1 MRFAR
6 TRIGRLLA
14 FIAAVIF
21 FRRHPDAP
29 RRRAEPPDTLDRRIT
44 ATVRVERIT
53 ALLLA
58 LAALFA
64 AGFVAL
70 YVIRPNTQLLGLA
83 LGVSLALLGAAAV
96 IAGKRLVP
104 QEKVVAEY
112 PDHGDA
118 PARGDVEEI
127 VTEGADGIT
136 RRRLLAAGAGC
147 AGVALG
153 AAILVPAA
161 SLGPRVDSLVYST
174 PWRRGRGVV
183 DEMDAPINAS
193 DVRVGEA
200 VTGFP
205 AGADKETFGA
215 PIVIV
220 RLAPDE
226 NQLGPEQRAGAPDG
240 IIAFSKIC
248 PHAGCAVSMY
258 RHPLYEPTS
267 PEPALVCPCHY
278 STFDPRRGGVVVF
291 GPAGRALPQ
300 LPIDIRSDGRLEAG
314 DDFLTPVGPSSSG
327 ARVDNPVS

>member
-1 MRFAR
+1 VRFAR
-6 TRIGRLLA
+6 SRIGRLLA
-14 FIAAVIF
+14 FIAAAIF
-21 FRRHPDAP
+21 FRRHPHSP
-29 RRRAEPPDTLDRRIT
+29 RRRAEPPETVERRIS
-44 ATVRVERIT
+44 ATVRAERIT
-53 ALLLA
+53 VLLLG
-58 LAALFA
+58 LAALLA
-64 AGFVAL
+64 AGFAAL
-70 YVIRPNTQLLGLA
+70 YVIRPDTQLLGLS
-83 LGVSLALLGAAAV
+83 LGGSLALLAAAAV

-104 QEKVVAEY
+104 QEKIVEEY
-112 PDHGDA
+112 PEHGD
-118 PARGDVEEI
+118 PRARGDVEEI

-161 SLGPRVDSLVYST
+161 SLGPSVGALVYAT

-183 DEMDAPINAS
+183 DEMDVPIHAD
-193 DVRVGEA
+193 DVRVGEML
-200 VTGFP
+200 TGFP
-205 AGADKETFGA
+205 AGADKDSFGA

-226 NQLGPEQRAGAPDG
+226 NELGPDQSAGAPNG

-267 PEPALVCPCHY
+267 PAPALVCPCHY
-278 STFDPRRGGVVVF
+278 STFDPGRGGVVVF

-300 LPIDIRSDGRLEAG
+300 LPLDVRADGRLEAG
-314 DDFLTPVGPSSSG
+314 DDFLTPVGPSYSG
-327 ARVDNPVS
+327 APVDNPVS